1 MQPLVEAR
9 DKRVEVR
16 WSQSPYG
23 ANPLQLEK
31 TRAFW
36 RAITESHV
44 SCPLREAPP
53 PRLPGHHAR
62 GIDR

>member
-1 MQPLVEAR
+1 M
-9 DKRVEVR
+9 
-16 WSQSPYG
+16 
-23 ANPLQLEK
+23 QLEK

>member
-1 MQPLVEAR
+1 MK
-9 DKRVEVR
+9 DKVR
-16 WSQSPYG
+16 IIKKSQSPYG
-23 ANPLQLEK
+23 AQSLATQGPAHNRTPSE
-31 TRAFW
+31 TR
-36 RAITESHV
+36 SHV